1 MDIVGTIRFG
11 SCILDVYRSLD
22 EPLFRAS
29 DIANVVEYS
38 DNVWRML
45 QLCEED
51 EKLKLP
57 IVVSGQTRQVSFV
70 TEMGLYNIFAQSR
83 KPLARIWR
91 RVVHAELIRMRK
103 ESNMDISQQFD
114 KWNEMADPIYFD
126 EETGQM
132 MQSITIAGG
141 DVIQVPYKNK

>member
-1 MDIVGTIRFG
+1 MDIVGTIRFE
-11 SCILDVYRSLD
+11 SCILDVYGSLD

-83 KPLARIWR
+83 KPLARMWR
-91 RVVHAELIRMRK
+91 RVVHAELVRMRK
-103 ESNMDISQQFD
+103 ENNMDISQQFD
-114 KWNEMADPIYFD
+114 KWDELADSIYFD
-126 EETGQM
+126 EESGQM